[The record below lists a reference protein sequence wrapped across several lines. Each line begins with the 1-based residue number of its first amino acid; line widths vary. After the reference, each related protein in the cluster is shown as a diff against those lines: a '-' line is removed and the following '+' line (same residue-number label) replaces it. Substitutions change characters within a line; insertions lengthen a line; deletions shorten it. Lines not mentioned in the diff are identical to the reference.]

1 LPSTS
6 HADGRS
12 AAGDEVV
19 FGPVSDVLAGDY
31 VLRLSSDL
39 RASRPGMCHA
49 CHMTGFIVILLVV
62 WLVLAI
68 LGAVLE
74 GLFWLT
80 VVAVV
85 LLIGTAIYGWVKR
98 KASDV

>member
-1 LPSTS
+1 
-6 HADGRS
+6 
-12 AAGDEVV
+12 
-19 FGPVSDVLAGDY
+19 
-31 VLRLSSDL
+31 
-39 RASRPGMCHA
+39 MCHA
-49 CHMTGFIVILLVV
+49 WHMTTVIVILLVV

-85 LLIGTAIYGWVKR
+85 LLIGTAVYR
-98 KASDV
+98 

>member
-1 LPSTS
+1 MVGDST
-6 HADGRS
+6 
-12 AAGDEVV
+12 
-19 FGPVSDVLAGDY
+19 
-31 VLRLSSDL
+31 
-39 RASRPGMCHA
+39 MCHA
-49 CHMTGFIVILLVV
+49 CHIATFIIILLVV

-98 KASDV
+98 KTTNV

>member
-1 LPSTS
+1 
-6 HADGRS
+6 
-12 AAGDEVV
+12 
-19 FGPVSDVLAGDY
+19 
-31 VLRLSSDL
+31 
-39 RASRPGMCHA
+39 
-49 CHMTGFIVILLVV
+49 MTTVILILLVV

-80 VVAVV
+80 IVAMV
-85 LLIGTAIYGWVKR
+85 LLIGTGIYGWIKR

>member
-1 LPSTS
+1 
-6 HADGRS
+6 
-12 AAGDEVV
+12 
-19 FGPVSDVLAGDY
+19 
-31 VLRLSSDL
+31 
-39 RASRPGMCHA
+39 
-49 CHMTGFIVILLVV
+49 MTGLIVILLVV

-98 KASDV
+98 KVSDV